1 MITLLWNKI
10 NHLFV
15 NPLLHLYW
23 RMSRGMTLGVRAI
36 VLNDKNEVF
45 LIKHSYTPGWG
56 LPGGGVEVGETFE
69 QALHKELYEE
79 GNITDVKGELFAI
92 YLNMKRDHV
101 ALYIVREFTQKSL
114 PKANAEIIDCQWASL
129 DALPDD
135 MMKGMRERIAEYRGE
150 RAVSNYWR
158 VDKLF

>member
-1 MITLLWNKI
+1 MVTSILLKI
-10 NHLFV
+10 NRYFIS
-15 NPLLHLYW
+15 PLLHLYW

-45 LIKHSYTPGWG
+45 LVKHSYTPGWG

-79 GNITDVKGELFAI
+79 GNITQAKADFFAV

-101 ALYIVREFTQKSL
+101 ALYIVQEFVQKSL
-114 PKANAEIIDCQWASL
+114 PKANAEIINCQWFAL

-135 MMKGMRERIAEYRGE
+135 MMKGMRERIAEYQGE
-150 RAVSNYWR
+150 RAISHHWSEI
-158 VDKLF
+158 